1 MAQGEAM
8 TDLSPDLKKLV
19 NIAHDAMSP
28 SEQQVNAVRD
38 ALKARLGETP
48 GPQGGGPGAGGAT
61 ALGAWSA
68 LQIVGI
74 ACVALGVI
82 AGAVVLWGRAG
93 NADVGPVREQTSVVV
108 PPPVAAAEVV
118 VAPRD
123 VPRAEARPV
132 VVEHAQKRV
141 RGRRERGTGHAAPV
155 VKAAPSPITATT
167 NTATSTTTTTTTA
180 PATALETTS
189 DVNAVGLKAAED
201 DALALEVDL
210 LARARAALTHG
221 QPALALALA
230 EQHASRFP
238 HGTLRQEQLATRMR
252 ALCALGRSDDARSVM
267 RELEQTSRRS
277 PHLMS
282 VDAHCLREVAAREVP

>member
-1 MAQGEAM
+1 M

-28 SEQQVNAVRD
+28 SDQQVNAVRD

-48 GPQGGGPGAGGAT
+48 GPQGGGPGGAGAT

-93 NADVGPVREQTSVVV
+93 NADVRPVREQTLVVV
-108 PPPVAAAEVV
+108 PPPIAAHEVV
-118 VAPRD
+118 VTPRD
-123 VPRAEARPV
+123 LPREEARPV
-132 VVEHAQKRV
+132 VVERAQKRV
-141 RGRRERGTGHAAPV
+141 RGRRERGSGHAAPV
-155 VKAAPSPITATT
+155 VKAAPLPTSATT
-167 NTATSTTTTTTTA
+167 ITATSTATTTTTATTA